1 MRPDR
6 DLQPVPTQPENLSM
20 KRFHVHVNV
29 RDLDESIRFYS
40 TLFATAPSVVK
51 PDYAKWML
59 EDPRV
64 NFAISRRGRETGV
77 DHLGVQ
83 SESAD
88 ELAEI
93 GARLAAADAIALAET
108 GTTCCYA
115 HSDKF
120 WAEDPQGLRWETFHT
135 HGEATTY
142 FDPAADAGCCG
153 PAVTPDTAQAAAGCC
168 GPTAAGATACCG

>member
-1 MRPDR
+1 
-6 DLQPVPTQPENLSM
+6 M

-29 RDLDESIRFYS
+29 RDLDASIRFYS
-40 TLFATAPSVVK
+40 NLFASGPTVVK

-59 EDPRV
+59 DDPRV
-64 NFAISRRGRETGV
+64 NFAISQRDRAAGV

-83 SESAD
+83 AETAA
-88 ELAEI
+88 ELADI
-93 GARLAAADAIALAET
+93 GARLARADAVSLAEA

-115 HSDKF
+115 QSDKF

-142 FDPAADAGCCG
+142 FEPSTDATCCGPAGTGAPAAEASGCCG
-153 PAVTPDTAQAAAGCC
+153 PA
-168 GPTAAGATACCG
+168 AAGARCCG